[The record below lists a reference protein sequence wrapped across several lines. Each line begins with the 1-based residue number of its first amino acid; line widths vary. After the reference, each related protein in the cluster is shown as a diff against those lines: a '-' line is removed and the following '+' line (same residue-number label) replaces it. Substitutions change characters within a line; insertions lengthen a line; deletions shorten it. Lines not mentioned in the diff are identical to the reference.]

1 MIVNDYNITR
11 EQNRKMEESDQEIKR
26 LGYEGA
32 FRVKL
37 QGPPR
42 VVTLLKDCVALCKG
56 LSGTNNYY
64 YYYYYYYKQ

>member
-1 MIVNDYNITR
+1 
-11 EQNRKMEESDQEIKR
+11 MEESEGQEIKR

-32 FRVKL
+32 FRIKL

-56 LSGTNNYY
+56 LSGTNNYCY
-64 YYYYYYYKQ
+64 SYRQQLQFF

>member
-1 MIVNDYNITR
+1 MTVNDYNITR
-11 EQNRKMEESDQEIKR
+11 EQNRKMEESDNQEIKR

-56 LSGTNNYY
+56 LSGTNNHYHSY
-64 YYYYYYYKQ
+64 RHQL